1 METMPYLS
9 ISSSANLV
17 ILEGGSVRSFPL
29 EGKQVWKIGRK
40 NPESENDIE
49 LESKIVSRNHGRIQN
64 IDGDWYYIESGSLNG
79 TYYNGNKITAND
91 NNDFDAVKLS
101 NGDILRIDS
110 DSLDN
115 PEERGVLL
123 LFTTEGIGNQWKSMT
138 LRKKETVFGRY
149 DECDVVIPLPYISGR
164 HMVIMKKNNE
174 YYLMDCNSMAGTWLN
189 GEEIHGEVKLK
200 EKDMIAICDCTM
212 LLTGNKIVYNIPA
225 VKSKK
230 TSESDERQGNN
241 ININVRETE
250 EEDLSDHPVVL
261 RADIRS
267 RKVKSNHGFKK
278 KELIKDIKLEIQEGT
293 LVALI
298 GGAGAGKSTVMNC
311 MNGYETSGME
321 GTVEYKGVDLIKN
334 FARMKYLIG
343 SVQQGDAFHEELT
356 VEQEL
361 TNAASIKLPRD
372 TSKAE
377 IAERVN
383 KTLKQLGIE
392 NVRSNQIAKC
402 SGGERR
408 RVNIGIE
415 LVADRQLLCLDEPD
429 AGLDPGN
436 KRRLFETLRNLAHND
451 GKSIL
456 TIIHDVSEIDL
467 FDKIIILNK
476 VDNVGRL
483 AFSGTPNA
491 ARKYFGAEIKEVYS
505 IMAQNPENY
514 IFKGD
519 Y

>member
-1 METMPYLS
+1 MKNAGKACNNRLYRHIRTFEKIVKNYF
-9 ISSSANLV
+9 V
-17 ILEGGSVRSFPL
+17 IL
-29 EGKQVWKIGRK
+29 
-40 NPESENDIE
+40 
-49 LESKIVSRNHGRIQN
+49 
-64 IDGDWYYIESGSLNG
+64 SLNKII
-79 TYYNGNKITAND
+79 YNVPVPKNRNVIPIGEKAEEDGI
-91 NNDFDAVKLS
+91 
-101 NGDILRIDS
+101 
-110 DSLDN
+110 
-115 PEERGVLL
+115 EER
-123 LFTTEGIGNQWKSMT
+123 E
-138 LRKKETVFGRY
+138 
-149 DECDVVIPLPYISGR
+149 D
-164 HMVIMKKNNE
+164 
-174 YYLMDCNSMAGTWLN
+174 
-189 GEEIHGEVKLK
+189 
-200 EKDMIAICDCTM
+200 
-212 LLTGNKIVYNIPA
+212 
-225 VKSKK
+225 
-230 TSESDERQGNN
+230 
-241 ININVRETE
+241 
-250 EEDLSDHPVVL
+250 DLSTHPVVL
-261 RADIRS
+261 RANIKS
-267 RKVKSNHGFKK
+267 RKVKNNRGFGK
-278 KELIKDIKLEIQEGT
+278 KELIRDIKLEIQEGT

-321 GTVEYKGVDLIKN
+321 GSVEYKGVDLIKN
-334 FARMKYLIG
+334 FSRMKYLIG
-343 SVQQGDAFHEELT
+343 SVQQGDAFHEEIT

-361 TNAASIKLPRD
+361 TNAAGIKLPRD

-436 KRRLFETLRNLAHND
+436 KRKLFETLRNLAHND

-483 AFSGTPNA
+483 AFSGTPNE
-491 ARKYFGAEIKEVYS
+491 ARKYFGAEIKEVYA
-505 IMAQNPENY
+505 IMASDPEKY

-519 Y
+519 YE